1 MKSMNKIKLFVPSYL
16 SNLSLVRA
24 MTRVYLRE
32 HNVVGADEIQ
42 LLSVVDELATNAIEH
57 AYDYGQG
64 EIKIVLDIYNNT
76 VFLTVED
83 YGRGY
88 TENTESK
95 EDGGYGLFIARKLVD
110 VLKIE
115 KKTRGTIFKVEKK
128 VKEDVQIIEI
138 NGELDAFVAP
148 KLKEILS
155 KFIEK
160 DVVKYIVDFQGLIH
174 INSLAMGILRGK
186 LQTVREMGGDIK
198 IINLNKHIQT
208 IFETIG
214 LDEIFE
220 IYKTEDEA
228 IKSFK

>member
-32 HNVVGADEIQ
+32 HNVAGADEIQ
-42 LLSVVDELATNAIEH
+42 LLSVVDELAPTAIEH

-128 VKEDVQIIEI
+128 
-138 NGELDAFVAP
+138 
-148 KLKEILS
+148 LKEA
-155 KFIEK
+155 
-160 DVVKYIVDFQGLIH
+160 V
-174 INSLAMGILRGK
+174 
-186 LQTVREMGGDIK
+186 
-198 IINLNKHIQT
+198 
-208 IFETIG
+208 
-214 LDEIFE
+214 
-220 IYKTEDEA
+220 
-228 IKSFK
+228 

>member
-1 MKSMNKIKLFVPSYL
+1 MKKILLIITVVFLLISCSNAYIQKDFTQYEKKQLSILSNDIKNNLLKNNIKFIEENIKDSYKNRYIIDNLYKIDFTGINVFISEPSYV
-16 SNLSLVRA
+16 NVYPTSLLA
-24 MTRVYLRE
+24 L
-32 HNVVGADEIQ
+32 NVVGADEIQ

-128 VKEDVQIIEI
+128 
-138 NGELDAFVAP
+138 
-148 KLKEILS
+148 LKEA
-155 KFIEK
+155 
-160 DVVKYIVDFQGLIH
+160 V
-174 INSLAMGILRGK
+174 
-186 LQTVREMGGDIK
+186 
-198 IINLNKHIQT
+198 
-208 IFETIG
+208 
-214 LDEIFE
+214 
-220 IYKTEDEA
+220 
-228 IKSFK
+228 